1 MKLPFGSKNHEEAA
15 STTIMRGVGNMMTPA
30 EAKEF
35 AGQWLPTWT
44 GNRPDVLAA
53 FYAEDAFFLDPGRP
67 LGIQGKEQLRAYFT
81 KVASNN
87 PTWVW
92 SLVEAIPIEAGFL
105 GKLAACIPVGDKIV
119 ECVGLCFLQF
129 DTAGKIKRNEIY
141 FDRTELIR
149 EINKYRQSFAH

>member
-1 MKLPFGSKNHEEAA
+1 
-15 STTIMRGVGNMMTPA
+15 MMTQA

-35 AGQWLPTWT
+35 ASRWLPAWT
-44 GNRPDVLAA
+44 GNRPLELAA
-53 FYAEDAFFLDPGRP
+53 FYADNAFFLDPGRP
-67 LGIQGKEQLRAYFT
+67 MGIEGKEQLFAYFT

-87 PTWVW
+87 PTWTW
-92 SLVEAIPIEAGFL
+92 SLVEAIPIQDGFL
-105 GKLAACIPVGDKIV
+105 GKLAACIPVGEKNV

-129 DTAGKIKRNEIY
+129 DEKRKIKRNEIY

>member
-1 MKLPFGSKNHEEAA
+1 MMTKEEA
-15 STTIMRGVGNMMTPA
+15 R
-30 EAKEF
+30 EF
-35 AGQWLPTWT
+35 TSRWLPAWT
-44 GNRPDVLAA
+44 GNRPIELAA

-67 LGIQGKEQLRAYFT
+67 AGIQGKEQLFAYFT

-92 SLVEAIPIEAGFL
+92 SLVEAIPIEDGFL
-105 GKLAACIPVGDKIV
+105 GKLSARIPVGDKIV

-129 DTAGKIKRNEIY
+129 NGEGKIKRNEIY

>member
-1 MKLPFGSKNHEEAA
+1 
-15 STTIMRGVGNMMTPA
+15 MMTQT

-35 AGQWLPTWT
+35 ATRWLLAWT
-44 GNRPDVLAA
+44 GNRPIELAA
-53 FYAEDAFFLDPGRP
+53 FYADDAFFLDPGRP
-67 LGIQGKEQLRAYFT
+67 LGIAGKEQLFAYFT
-81 KVASNN
+81 KVTGNN

-92 SLVEAIPIEAGFL
+92 TLVEAIPIEEGFL
-105 GKLAACIPVGDKIV
+105 GKLAACIPVGDKNV

-129 DTAGKIKRNEIY
+129 NAEGKIKRNEIY

>member
-1 MKLPFGSKNHEEAA
+1 
-15 STTIMRGVGNMMTPA
+15 MMTKS
-30 EAKEF
+30 EATEF
-35 AGQWLPTWT
+35 ASRWLPAWT
-44 GNRPDVLAA
+44 GNRPIELAA
-53 FYAEDAFFLDPGRP
+53 FYADDAFFLDPGRP
-67 LGIQGKEQLRAYFT
+67 LGIEGKEQLFAYFT

-92 SLVEAIPIEAGFL
+92 SLVEAIPIEEGFL
-105 GKLAACIPVGDKIV
+105 GKLSASIPVGDKNV

-129 DTAGKIKRNEIY
+129 NDEGKIKRNEIY

>member
-1 MKLPFGSKNHEEAA
+1 MMTKEEA
-15 STTIMRGVGNMMTPA
+15 R
-30 EAKEF
+30 EF
-35 AGQWLPTWT
+35 TSRWLPAWT
-44 GNRPDVLAA
+44 GNRPIELAA

-67 LGIQGKEQLRAYFT
+67 AGIRGKEQLFAYFT

-87 PTWVW
+87 PTWAW
-92 SLVEAIPIEAGFL
+92 SLVEAIPIEEGFL
-105 GKLAACIPVGDKIV
+105 GKLSAIIPVGEKIV

-129 DTAGKIKRNEIY
+129 NGEGKIKRNEIY

>member
-1 MKLPFGSKNHEEAA
+1 MMTREEAENFT
-15 STTIMRGVGNMMTPA
+15 SR
-30 EAKEF
+30 
-35 AGQWLPTWT
+35 WLPAWT
-44 GNRPDVLAA
+44 GNRPLELAA

-67 LGIQGKEQLRAYFT
+67 LGIQGKEQLIAYFT

-92 SLVEAIPIEAGFL
+92 TLDEAIPIEDGFL
-105 GKLAACIPVGDKIV
+105 GKLAATIPVGEKIV

-129 DTAGKIKRNEIY
+129 NGEGKIKRNEIY

>member
-1 MKLPFGSKNHEEAA
+1 MMTKEEAQ
-15 STTIMRGVGNMMTPA
+15 
-30 EAKEF
+30 EF
-35 AGQWLPTWT
+35 TSRWLPAWT
-44 GNRPDVLAA
+44 GNRPFELAA

-67 LGIQGKEQLRAYFT
+67 LGIQGKGQLAAYFT

-92 SLVEAIPIEAGFL
+92 TLVEAIPIEDGFL
-105 GKLAACIPVGDKIV
+105 GKLAARIPVGDKIV

-129 DTAGKIKRNEIY
+129 NNEGKIKRNEIY